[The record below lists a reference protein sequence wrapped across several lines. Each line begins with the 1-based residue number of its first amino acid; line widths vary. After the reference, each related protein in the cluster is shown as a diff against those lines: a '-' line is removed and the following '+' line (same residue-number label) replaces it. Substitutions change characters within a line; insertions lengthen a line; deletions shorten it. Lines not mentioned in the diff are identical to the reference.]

1 MKNKKNLITA
11 VGGGVVVVLLILL
24 IVAGIVKKVKD
35 GKAAEAKYELEQA
48 AHPVTVERVTASA
61 VPQTL
66 GYPGT
71 VRASEEAALSFRV
84 SGPLITV
91 NVVLGRPVKKGE
103 LLMQIDPRD
112 FEDRI
117 ASLEAQLSGAQALL
131 ENARQDFDRAQ
142 KLFGEQVI
150 AQADYDRATSLF
162 DSADASV
169 KTLNAQLQIARH
181 SLLDTQLTAP
191 YDGQVT
197 DQLMENHEMVHAG
210 QVVLKY
216 HDIQW
221 LEVTVTMPEN
231 DIVHRSL
238 QEGAPAVV
246 SFSSVP
252 EEQYDAKLMEWSSLA
267 DPITRTYSVRFRFRA
282 PQDINVL
289 PGMSA
294 EIRWVDNTSESTLL
308 TVPVSALSS
317 TADGRPFVWVYS
329 EQTQTAEQRPVE
341 TGRLADSSRIAVL
354 SGLKEGEQIVVSG
367 SRLIHEGQ
375 KLAATAE

>member
-1 MKNKKNLITA
+1 MKNKKNRIAA
-11 VGGGVVVVLLILL
+11 VGGGVVVFLLVLLI
-24 IVAGIVKKVKD
+24 AGGIVKKVKE
-35 GKAAEAKYELEQA
+35 GKAAAAKYELEQA
-48 AHPVTVERVTASA
+48 ARPVTMERVMASA
-61 VPQTL
+61 VPQTR

-84 SGPLITV
+84 GGPLVIV
-91 NVVLGRPVKKGE
+91 NVTLGRPVKKGE

-131 ENARQDFDRAQ
+131 DNARQDFDRAQ
-142 KLFGEQVI
+142 KLFGEKVI
-150 AQADYDRATSLF
+150 AQAAYDRATSSL

-169 KTLNAQLQIARH
+169 KTLKAQLQIARH

-197 DQLMENHEMVHAG
+197 AQLVENHEMVHAG

-221 LEVTVTMPEN
+221 LEVTVNMPEN

-238 QEGAPAVV
+238 LEGTPAHV

-252 EEQYDAKLMEWSSLA
+252 GKRYDAKLMEWSSLA
-267 DPITRTYSVRFRFRA
+267 DPLTRTYAVRFRFEA
-282 PQDINVL
+282 PKNIKVL

-294 EIRWVDNTSESTLL
+294 EIRWAETSSETARL

-329 EQTQTAEQRPVE
+329 EQMQTAEQRLVE
-341 TGRLADSSRIAVL
+341 TGQLADSSRMAVL
-354 SGLKEGEQIVVSG
+354 SGLKEGEQVVVSG
-367 SRLIHEGQ
+367 SRLVHEGQ
-375 KLAATAE
+375 KLTVMEK